1 MHNCYKNAKVVY
13 DNENL
18 QYSLNAYDSL
28 KETENRKGWT
38 CQNLNVSFLCFHR
51 MFNKHILT
59 YLCFISILNVF
70 NRFARFNRELYIH
83 SKWRVTRFRLH
94 VIHPYLWLCLSEYV
108 KYEKIQYNI
117 PLDINCFLFT
127 FSVVY
132 FHIRINTAQK
142 VYRSVGAFFLKWN
155 KNRSINFLSK
165 FI

>member
-1 MHNCYKNAKVVY
+1 MYISEFECLVSVFSSFA
-13 DNENL
+13 
-18 QYSLNAYDSL
+18 QQAY
-28 KETENRKGWT
+28 
-38 CQNLNVSFLCFHR
+38 
-51 MFNKHILT
+51 MLT

-83 SKWRVTRFRLH
+83 FKWRVTRFRLH

-108 KYEKIQYNI
+108 KYEKIQYI
-117 PLDINCFLFT
+117 PLDINCFLFI

-155 KNRSINFLSK
+155 KNRSIK
-165 FI
+165 FSFKIYLETKFANDLLNLHLLFRLVMM